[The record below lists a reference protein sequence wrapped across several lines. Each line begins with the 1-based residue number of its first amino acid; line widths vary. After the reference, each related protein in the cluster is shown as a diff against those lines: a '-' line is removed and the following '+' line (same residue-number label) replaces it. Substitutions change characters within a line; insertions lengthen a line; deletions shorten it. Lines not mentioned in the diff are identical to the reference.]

1 MAEAVISDTSCLIA
15 ITNIGRLELLRKL
28 FGNVIVTP
36 TVRQEFG
43 DGLPDWFQV
52 IAPDSTEIL
61 LELEARLDAGEASAI
76 ALALQLEGATL
87 IIDELKG
94 RRAAILLGINIIG
107 TIGVLAR
114 AKNQGL
120 LESPATVLDEL
131 QRAGFRISDELRRVF
146 GEG

>member
-1 MAEAVISDTSCLIA
+1 MAEVVISDTSCLIA
-15 ITNIGRLELLRKL
+15 LTNIGRLELLREL

-36 TVRQEFG
+36 TVHQEFG
-43 DGLPDWFQV
+43 EELPDWFQV
-52 IAPDSTEIL
+52 IAPESTAIL

-94 RRAAILLGINIIG
+94 RRAATLLGVNIIG

-120 LESPATVLDEL
+120 LENSAIVLDEL
-131 QRAGFRISDELRRVF
+131 QRVGFRISDELRGVF